1 MSLLEIKTNI
11 ANSYAELGRM
21 EQSMQLCR
29 DVYAGHLKLNGE
41 EHPSTLSEANNYADC
56 LLHLSRF
63 EEAKALMRKTIPMAQ
78 RILGLGDQ
86 ITRTLKIRGLFAE
99 ALSKDPAA
107 TLDDLHE
114 AVTTLEDVQRIA
126 RRVLGAAHPMT
137 VGLEQALRISR
148 AALRFRETAETPLGN
163 A

>member
-63 EEAKALMRKTIPMAQ
+63 EEAKALMRKTIPMA
-78 RILGLGDQ
+78 RRVFGEHNVC
-86 ITRTLKIRGLFAE
+86 TIRMRMVYLR
-99 ALSKDPAA
+99 ALVTDPGA
-107 TLDDLHE
+107 TLDDLRK
-114 AVTTLEDVQRIA
+114 AVTTGEDSQRTT
-126 RRVLGAAHPMT
+126 RRVYGSEHPLT
-137 VGLEQALRISR
+137 VRVEQLLRESR
-148 AALRFRETAETPLGN
+148 AVLRARETPSPGGSA
-163 A
+163 